1 MSRSLPR
8 LAFEAR
14 DEVLVAEQAGGIQ
27 RGGLAGGGV
36 GVGGKEGVDNRV
48 FLLEDGTGQRGLAAI
63 IEQVDVRAGA
73 GKCGNQLGVAV
84 IGGEHDKGL
93 AFVVNEVDIY
103 AVVDI
108 GEEVQVA
115 LARHVEE
122 STGEFLHLR
131 LRHGF

>member
-1 MSRSLPR
+1 MSRSLPC
-8 LAFEAR
+8 LAFQAR
-14 DEVLVAEQAGGIQ
+14 EKILSAKHAGGIQ

-48 FLLEDGTGQRGLAAI
+48 FLLEDGTGQRGLAAV

-93 AFVVNEVDIY
+93 AFVVNEVNIH

-115 LARHVEE
+115 LARHVKEP
-122 STGEFLHLR
+122 TGEFLHLR

>member
-1 MSRSLPR
+1 M
-8 LAFEAR
+8 
-14 DEVLVAEQAGGIQ
+14 
-27 RGGLAGGGV
+27 
-36 GVGGKEGVDNRV
+36 GGKEGVDNRV
-48 FLLEDGTGQRGLAAI
+48 FLLEDGTGQRGLAAV
-63 IEQVDVRAGA
+63 IEQVDVCASA

-93 AFVVNEVDIY
+93 AFVVDEVDIH

-115 LARHVEE
+115 LARHVKK

-131 LRHGF
+131 LRHSF